1 VTIHASPNRFS
12 ERLSATS
19 EAEAD
24 AALLSM
30 SKLRDELVLA
40 GERVA
45 AELVESAIQT
55 LEDACRGLLSRSL
68 VQGDGR

>member
-1 VTIHASPNRFS
+1 MTVA

-19 EAEAD
+19 EAQAD

-45 AELVESAIQT
+45 AELVESAMMT
-55 LEDACRGLLSRSL
+55 LEDACRGLLAKARS
-68 VQGDGR
+68 DA